1 MALTN
6 LSDLTDKA
14 EIFHHRKMNVR
25 EVQVCQ
31 VSTSQSDLQIESS
44 QVNDVVQT
52 QSSVPSDKNQ
62 KKKKGNCFNCFKPGH
77 HAYECRSP
85 PRPRPQGKAPE
96 SDLMSSLK
104 QMILQYESSVAAESS
119 NTQSS

>member
-1 MALTN
+1 M
-6 LSDLTDKA
+6 K
-14 EIFHHRKMNVR
+14 VR

-31 VSTSQSDLQIESS
+31 VSTSQSDLPIESS
-44 QVNDVVQT
+44 QANDVVQT

-62 KKKKGNCFNCFKPGH
+62 KRKKGNCYNCSKPGH

-85 PRPRPQGKAPE
+85 PKPRPQGKAPE

-104 QMILQYESSVAAESS
+104 QMILQYESSVAESN